1 MDSNKVGACVLIALG
16 VVLLMTNL
24 GWLSFR
30 VVWRLF
36 ADWWPLIL
44 IAMGVGM
51 LIKPKGIGSSQ
62 QLEKKDEP

>member
-1 MDSNKVGACVLIALG
+1 MDSNKVGAFVLIALG

-30 VVWRLF
+30 MVWRLF
-36 ADWWPLIL
+36 SDWWPLIL

-51 LIKPKGIGSSQ
+51 LIKPNGVSSSK
-62 QLEKKDEP
+62 QLDKKDDA